1 MALPSR
7 NFAWQLYGYYSWQ
20 KMKKEKKRVGG
31 VVFNNMLVVLSF
43 VKIRQSVQ
51 KFNSDNRFTRALH
64 RLFCRCRS
72 GVKTQ
77 RAE

>member
-1 MALPSR
+1 
-7 NFAWQLYGYYSWQ
+7 
-20 KMKKEKKRVGG
+20 MKKEKRVGG
-31 VVFNNMLVVLSF
+31 VVFNNTLTVLSF

-64 RLFCRCRS
+64 RLCCRCS

-77 RAE
+77 GAK

>member
-1 MALPSR
+1 
-7 NFAWQLYGYYSWQ
+7 
-20 KMKKEKKRVGG
+20 MKKEKKPVGG
-31 VVFNNMLVVLSF
+31 VVFNNMLVVLIF

-51 KFNSDNRFTRALH
+51 KFNNDNRFTRALH
-64 RLFCRCRS
+64 RLSCRCS